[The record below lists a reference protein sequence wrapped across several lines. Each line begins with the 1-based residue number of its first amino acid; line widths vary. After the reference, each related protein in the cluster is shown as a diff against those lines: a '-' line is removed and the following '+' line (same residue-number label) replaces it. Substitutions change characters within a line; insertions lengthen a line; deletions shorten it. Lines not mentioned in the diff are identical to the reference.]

1 MTTKYYYLIG
11 AVVLVLLII
20 AGIGFQK
27 ANLNTNTIRE
37 QTTTIETATSGS
49 GLSLQLQNLGIAEV
63 ASPTPAK
70 QQITATPKARRQMQK
85 PTMQIDQNKK
95 YTAVMK
101 TSVGDIEISLNPVQ
115 TPITVNNFVV
125 LARNSFYNDT
135 IFHRAIEGFMIQ
147 GGDPSGNGTGGPGYR
162 FDDEP
167 FMGEYTRG
175 TVAMANA
182 GPNTNGSQFFIMHQ
196 DYALPKN
203 YVIFG
208 KVTKGIEVVD
218 AIATA
223 PVRPSFSGE
232 MSTPVEPVVIKSVE
246 IIEE

>member
-1 MTTKYYYLIG
+1 MTTKQQYLIG
-11 AVVLVLLII
+11 GIVLILLVI

-27 ANLNTNTIRE
+27 ARPTTSDTN
-37 QTTTIETATSGS
+37 QPVTTETATSGS

-63 ASPTPAK
+63 ASPTPVK
-70 QQITATPKARRQMQK
+70 QEITATPKARKQMQK

-95 YTAVMK
+95 YTAIMK
-101 TSVGDIEISLNPVQ
+101 TSAGDIEIAFNPVQ
-115 TPITVNNFVV
+115 TPVTVNNFVV
-125 LARNSFYNDT
+125 LAREDFYNDT
-135 IFHRAIEGFMIQ
+135 IFHRAIKGFMIQ
-147 GGDPSGNGTGGPGYR
+147 GGDPTGNGTGSPGYR

-223 PVRPSFSGE
+223 PVKPSFSGE
-232 MSTPVEPVVIKSVE
+232 MSSPVEPVMVKSVE